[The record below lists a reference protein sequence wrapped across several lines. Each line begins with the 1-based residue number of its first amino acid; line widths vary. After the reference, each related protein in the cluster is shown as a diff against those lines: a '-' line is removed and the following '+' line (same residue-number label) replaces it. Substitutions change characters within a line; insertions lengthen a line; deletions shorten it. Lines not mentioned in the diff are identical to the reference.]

1 MGLTALILCS
11 DEKIV
16 RVVRRVLA
24 DLDIQAECCT
34 EPSAALRKLT
44 RQRFEALIVDCSEA
58 SFQEVL
64 RSARSA
70 PRNGRAVA
78 IAIADP
84 ALALKSAFDL
94 GAHFVLYKPVTS
106 ERAKLSFRAA
116 RALMKTERRRNTRIA
131 VRIPVVLESGRGT
144 RHKLTTEDLGEGGM
158 AVSLPQ
164 GTKTAGVWKA
174 TFTLPDSTGTQ
185 EVSAE
190 LAWEGRE
197 RQAGLRFLNVPPEAA
212 SAIQSWMK
220 RSSPDLDADDPPLSG
235 RLTDLTPH
243 ACYLDISTP
252 LPMSTQVTVTLS
264 EGKTQLK
271 IAGVVRVMHPE
282 RGMGIQFADTQGGPN
297 PVENLLAALA
307 ASNAATPE
315 VLVEPQGLAQIDRL
329 GLSASAEGDP
339 LLQLYNDASIITPE
353 SFFERLRQQRGG
365 SASLS
370 ESSRAQAAS
379 GSTA

>member
-1 MGLTALILCS
+1 MGLSALILCS
-11 DEKIV
+11 DDKIV

-34 EPSAALRKLT
+34 DSSSALRKLT
-44 RQRFEALIVDCSEA
+44 RQRFEALIVDCSDV

-84 ALALKSAFDL
+84 ALALKAAFDL

-116 RALMKTERRRNTRIA
+116 RALMKTERRRNTRLGI
-131 VRIPVVLESGRGT
+131 RIPIVLDSGRGT

-158 AVSLPQ
+158 AVSLPPGQ
-164 GTKTAGVWKA
+164 KPSGVWKA
-174 TFTLPDSTGTQ
+174 TFTLPGSTDVQ
-185 EVSAE
+185 EVTVE

-197 RQAGLRFLNVPPEAA
+197 RQGGLRFVSVSAEVSA
-212 SAIQSWMK
+212 AIQAWMK
-220 RSSPDLDADDPPLSG
+220 RSSPDLEADDPPLAG

-243 ACYLDISTP
+243 ACYVDISTP
-252 LPMSTQVTVTLS
+252 LPVCTQVLVALS
-264 EGKTQLK
+264 AAKTELK
-271 IAGVVRVMHPE
+271 MTGVVRVMHPE
-282 RGMGIQFADTQGGPN
+282 RGMGIQFAHSAGGADA
-297 PVENLLAALA
+297 VEKLLATLS
-307 ASNAATPE
+307 ASNGATPE
-315 VLVEPQGLAQIDRL
+315 VLITPQGLVQVDRL
-329 GLSASAEGDP
+329 GVSAMAEGDP

-353 SFFERLRQQRGG
+353 SFFERLTQQRG
-365 SASLS
+365 SAAL
-370 ESSRAQAAS
+370 AS
-379 GSTA
+379 TSAHA

>member
-1 MGLTALILCS
+1 MALSALILCS

-24 DLDIQAECCT
+24 DLEIQAETCA

-44 RQRFEALIVDCSEA
+44 RQRFEALIVDCCEPGFS
-58 SFQEVL
+58 EVL

-84 ALALKSAFDL
+84 ALALRAAFDL

-131 VRIPVVLESGRGT
+131 VRIPLVLDSGRGT
-144 RHKLTTEDLGEGGM
+144 RHKLTTADLGEGGM
-158 AVSLPQ
+158 AVSLPAGQ
-164 GTKTAGVWKA
+164 KPTGVWQA
-174 TFTLPDSTGTQ
+174 TFTLPDTQ
-185 EVSAE
+185 SPVDASVE

-197 RQAGLRFLNVPPEAA
+197 RQAGLRFVSISDEAT
-212 SAIQSWMK
+212 SAIQGWMK
-220 RSSPDLDADDPPLSG
+220 RVSPDLDADDPPLIG

-243 ACYLDISTP
+243 ACYVDISTP
-252 LPMSTQVTVTLS
+252 LPISTQVTVHLS
-264 EGKTQLK
+264 AAQSQLK
-271 IAGVVRVMHPE
+271 VAGVVRVMHPE
-282 RGMGIQFADTQGGPN
+282 RGMGIQFAPPADGAN
-297 PVENLLAALA
+297 PVEKLLAALGA
-307 ASNAATPE
+307 TTGATPE
-315 VLVEPQGLAQIDRL
+315 VAIEPHGLTQIDRL
-329 GLSASAEGDP
+329 ALSPTAEADP
-339 LLQLYNDASIITPE
+339 LLQLYHDASIITPE

-365 SASLS
+365 TSATP
-370 ESSRAQAAS
+370 RAQAAS
-379 GSTA
+379 VSIT